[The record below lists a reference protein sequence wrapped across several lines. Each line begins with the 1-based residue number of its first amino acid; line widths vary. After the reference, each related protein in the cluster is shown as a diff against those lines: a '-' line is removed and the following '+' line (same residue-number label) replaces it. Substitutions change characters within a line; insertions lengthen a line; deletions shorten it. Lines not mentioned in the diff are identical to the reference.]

1 MSDYRVRGPAPLQGK
16 IAVPGDKS
24 ISHRALIL
32 AASTPGVSTIRGLS
46 TGEDVAHTRAIMSAL
61 GARITVED
69 AGLLVVDGGDLREP
83 TTVLN
88 CGNAATGIRLISGL
102 VAGIPG
108 LHVLTGDQY
117 LVRRPV
123 DRVAR
128 PLRSMGATVD
138 AREHRYPPL
147 VIRGGTLTG
156 ITYALP
162 MASAQVKSAVLLAG
176 LRADSETTVIEPAPS
191 RAHTE
196 EMLIQAGAAITV
208 DGSTITLKPSE
219 LAPQNW
225 VVPGDPSSAAFW
237 VCAAAGTP
245 DSHVEID
252 PVYLGP
258 GRADFIHVLRR
269 MGADI
274 FTSSAGALTVR
285 GTRLH
290 ATNIDDPAEIPG
302 LIDEVPALAIAAALA
317 EGKTT
322 IRNAADLRVKESDR
336 ITTTADMLRTFGI
349 SVDEHPD
356 GLDIHGGGKLVAGQI
371 NSHGDHRIAMSAA
384 ALATATTG
392 TTVISEWDSVATSYP
407 GFHTHLVHLTQ
418 T

>member
-1 MSDYRVRGPAPLQGK
+1 MSVYKVRGHSPLRGR

-32 AASTPGVSTIRGLS
+32 AARTPGVSMIRGLS
-46 TGEDVAHTRAIMSAL
+46 TGEDVAHTRAIMTAL
-61 GARITVED
+61 GACITVD
-69 AGLLVVDGGDLREP
+69 DDDMLVMDGGDLREP

-88 CGNAATGIRLISGL
+88 CGNAGTGIRLISGL

-123 DRVAR
+123 DRVAG
-128 PLRSMGATVD
+128 PLRSMGAIVD
-138 AREHRYPPL
+138 ARDHRYPPL

-156 ITYALP
+156 VTYSLP
-162 MASAQVKSAVLLAG
+162 IASAQVKSAVLLAG

-196 EMLIQAGAAITV
+196 EMLAQAGAAISV
-208 DGSTITLKPSE
+208 DGNAIILKPSE

-237 VCAAAGTP
+237 VCAAAGIP
-245 DSHVEID
+245 DSHIEID

-258 GRADFIHVLRR
+258 GRADFIQVLHR

-274 FTSSAGALTVR
+274 TISNEGALTVR
-285 GTRLH
+285 GTRLC

-302 LIDEVPALAIAAALA
+302 LIDEVPALAVAAALA
-317 EGKTT
+317 EGKTA

-336 ITTTADMLRTFGI
+336 ITTIAEMLRAFGI
-349 SVDEHPD
+349 SVEEHPD
-356 GLDIHGGGKLVAGQI
+356 GLDIYGGSKLIAGQI
-371 NSHGDHRIAMSAA
+371 NPRGDHRIAMSAA
-384 ALATATTG
+384 VLATATTG
-392 TTVISEWDSVATSYP
+392 TTIISDWDSVATSYP
-407 GFHTHLVHLTQ
+407 GFHTHLTHLVQ